1 MNNHLNVINVDKM
14 KEMNTK
20 EVQQISL
27 ELLKEVHEFCVDN
40 NIKYTLFS
48 GTLIGAIRHHG
59 FIPWDDDL
67 DIALPRPE
75 YDKFIHSFKS
85 KRGNKLFAREI
96 QGNKVFITYARLC
109 EMKQTFS
116 DDSLFPWTKEKK
128 GIWIDIFP
136 LDGIEEDNI
145 SATSRTEIIYN
156 IWKFG
161 WKVRWSMAPISK
173 YYSFNNKLKH
183 IIKNILYSIICFISN
198 PWDKHIKMCKS
209 LDFEKTNAYSNLAW
223 PGWKMREYCPKHV
236 LDDYILVPFED
247 SKFYVMKG
255 YDESL
260 RLKYGDYMQMP
271 PIDQRKATHPFNIFY
286 WKN

>member
-1 MNNHLNVINVDKM
+1 M
-14 KEMNTK
+14 KVMNTK

-27 ELLKEVHEFCVDN
+27 ELLKEVHEFCIDN

-67 DIALPRPE
+67 DIALPRPD

-85 KRGNKLFAREI
+85 KKGNKLFSREI
-96 QGNKVFITYARLC
+96 QTDKVSIAFARFC
-109 EMKQTFS
+109 EMNKTTVI
-116 DDSLFPWTKEKK
+116 DSHPWIQEEK
-128 GIWIDIFP
+128 GVWIDIFP
-136 LDGIEEDNI
+136 LDGIDKDYNLAQNRIEKIFDIWHLGCNI
-145 SATSRTEIIYN
+145 RL
-156 IWKFG
+156 
-161 WKVRWSMAPISK
+161 SK
-173 YYSFNNKLKH
+173 ASTKYHKSYLLKIRQ
-183 IIKNILYSIICFISN
+183 IIKRIYYFFISIIFR
-198 PWDKHIKMCKS
+198 PYDKHIKLCKE
-209 LDFEKTNAYSNLAW
+209 LDYKDAVYYANLAW